1 MGQGNDLCDVG
12 NPHFSLVVE
21 MGRAIFECENMALGV
36 DKYLTLNIFPWALSY
51 NSGTVALSP
60 A

>member
-36 DKYLTLNIFPWALSY
+36 DKYLTLNIFP
-51 NSGTVALSP
+51 
-60 A
+60 